1 MKLKNTL
8 LWALVL
14 VLALL
19 AGCQKSPAESTT
31 TAPIVTEPPVE
42 FLAVTV
48 TEDNI
53 GLLEQYPA
61 LKKLDLTGSTCYEAI
76 AQYMQQ
82 HPKVEVV
89 YTVKLGTVTVSSEE
103 TALVLDPG
111 SCDYDTL
118 AENLKYLPNLE
129 TVSLPRTTYTAQEV
143 LALQGLYPDAAFD
156 YTMIVLG
163 QELTAETTELNLSVL
178 EPERVADVAGRIGL
192 FPNITKVE
200 LMDSQGQSQ
209 LSMDDVK
216 LLQESAPNALFHY
229 VFQLFGKT
237 VSTTDERIEFI
248 KEDIGNEGVEELR
261 NALDILQGCQ
271 YFLLDGCG
279 IDNETMAAIRED
291 YRDRTKIVWRVWF
304 GVTDRYTFLTDTDT
318 IRAVYNVTDDTCGPM
333 QYCEDVKYM
342 DLGHNTELTDTSFIA
357 PMTQLEIV
365 ILSGSP
371 ITDLTPF
378 AEHDELVFLELAH
391 CGYLKDVTPLATC
404 DKLANINLSFTKV
417 DDISSLYDLPLE
429 QLCAVSSKIMWK
441 DWQAIL
447 DRHPECA
454 IRYEGTQPYGT
465 GWRYKKSGAYTDIYA
480 KVREVF
486 QLDEVDKLIAAGKK

>member
-1 MKLKNTL
+1 MKLKKTL

-82 HPKVEVV
+82 HPKVGVV
-89 YTVKLGTVTVSSEE
+89 YTVQLGTATVSSEE

-143 LALQGLYPDAAFD
+143 LALQGLYPDAVFD

-200 LMDSQGQSQ
+200 LMDSQGQTR

-229 VFQLFGKT
+229 AFQLFGKT

-261 NALDILQGCQ
+261 NALDILH
-271 YFLLDGCG
+271 F
-279 IDNETMAAIRED
+279 
-291 YRDRTKIVWRVWF
+291 
-304 GVTDRYTFLTDTDT
+304 
-318 IRAVYNVTDDTCGPM
+318 
-333 QYCEDVKYM
+333 YCI
-342 DLGHNTELTDTSFIA
+342 HQF
-357 PMTQLEIV
+357 
-365 ILSGSP
+365 
-371 ITDLTPF
+371 
-378 AEHDELVFLELAH
+378 VF
-391 CGYLKDVTPLATC
+391 
-404 DKLANINLSFTKV
+404 
-417 DDISSLYDLPLE
+417 
-429 QLCAVSSKIMWK
+429 
-441 DWQAIL
+441 
-447 DRHPECA
+447 
-454 IRYEGTQPYGT
+454 
-465 GWRYKKSGAYTDIYA
+465 
-480 KVREVF
+480 
-486 QLDEVDKLIAAGKK
+486 